1 MVERLPPDI
10 EVKYSKYVQLRQL
23 LESLQAEKVKLEAE
37 IAEANEIIQTL
48 EKLSDDAEV
57 FVLKGFVLVKSEK
70 GKVLEDL
77 KKQVEEL
84 ELKLTTVKRHEEAT
98 KAQVEKLEAE
108 LKKLLGGLGGAKAG
122 GAG

>member
-48 EKLSDDAEV
+48 EKLPDDAEV

-84 ELKLTTVKRHEEAT
+84 ELKLTTAKRHEEAT

>member
-48 EKLSDDAEV
+48 EKLPDDAEV